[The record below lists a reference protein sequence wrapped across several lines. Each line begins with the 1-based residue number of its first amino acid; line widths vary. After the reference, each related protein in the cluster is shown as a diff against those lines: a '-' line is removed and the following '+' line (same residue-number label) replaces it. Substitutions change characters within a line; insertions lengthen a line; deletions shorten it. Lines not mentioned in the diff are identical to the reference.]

1 MKDAPLIS
9 VSKGVL
15 REAKEEC
22 NDRVTCERRNAPKKT
37 TCRFPA
43 LPYMHLFRHCS
54 FPRAGLC
61 SPQTGVISMK
71 ITRRAV
77 ILGIWG
83 ISSLDLILSCSTHNF
98 SWWLMQDR
106 GRCYCLD
113 PRQPEHFWRDSSK
126 YRTYSEYATEFTGQ
140 RWHRLQVCDGKIRLK
155 DKNESLGFSS

>member
-1 MKDAPLIS
+1 MRDSPCGRRALFFHLKRGTEGS
-9 VSKGVL
+9 RR
-15 REAKEEC
+15 REQRPSHVREEEY
-22 NDRVTCERRNAPKKT
+22 TKKT

-43 LPYMHLFRHCS
+43 LPYMHLFR
-54 FPRAGLC
+54 G
-61 SPQTGVISMK
+61 T
-71 ITRRAV
+71 V

-98 SWWLMQDR
+98 SWWLMQGR

-126 YRTYSEYATEFTGQ
+126 YTTYSENATEFTGQ
-140 RWHRLQVCDGKIRLK
+140 RWHRLQFCDGKIRLK